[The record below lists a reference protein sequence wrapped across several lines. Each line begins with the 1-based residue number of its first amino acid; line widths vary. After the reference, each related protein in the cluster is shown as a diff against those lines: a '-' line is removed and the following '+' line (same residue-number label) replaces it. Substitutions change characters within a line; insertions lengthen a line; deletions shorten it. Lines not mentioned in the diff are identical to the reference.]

1 MKTRVSIT
9 AKGEVQKV
17 GYRDVV
23 QKIAQDMGVKGFVEN
38 LRDGNVLVVAEGE
51 KETIEEF
58 IKKIKIKKD
67 FIDVKDIS
75 EDYEKAT
82 GEFEYFE
89 IKYGRLE
96 EEFGE
101 RVGAAIQ
108 YLKAVDSKVEDVGS
122 KVEAVG
128 NKVENVGSKVEAVGN
143 KVEDVG
149 SKVEAVGNKVEN
161 VGSKVEA
168 VGNKVEN
175 VGSKVETVGNKV
187 ENVGSKVETV
197 GNKVEDVGSK
207 VETVG
212 NKVEDVGGK
221 VESVGDSIN
230 MFRNETKESFVNL
243 RNDYGKISGDIA
255 TAIQGIERVAEN
267 TEKILEKSEQDRED
281 FRNAIRELA
290 NAIVNLSKTK
300 S

>member
-143 KVEDVG
+143 KVE
-149 SKVEAVGNKVEN
+149 
-161 VGSKVEA
+161 
-168 VGNKVEN
+168 N

-207 VETVG
+207 VEAVG

>member
-149 SKVEAVGNKVEN
+149 SKVEAVGNKVE
-161 VGSKVEA
+161 
-168 VGNKVEN
+168 
-175 VGSKVETVGNKV
+175 
-187 ENVGSKVETV
+187 
-197 GNKVEDVGSK
+197 
-207 VETVG
+207 
-212 NKVEDVGGK
+212 DVGGK

-230 MFRNETKESFVNL
+230 MFRNETRESFVNL

>member
-1 MKTRVSIT
+1 MKTRASIT

-51 KETIEEF
+51 KETVEEF
-58 IKKIKIKKD
+58 IKKIKVKKD

-75 EDYEKAT
+75 IDYEKAT
-82 GEFEYFE
+82 GEFEYFD

-108 YLKAVDSKVEDVGS
+108 YLKAVDSNVEGVGS

-128 NKVENVGSKVEAVGN
+128 S
-143 KVEDVG
+143 
-149 SKVEAVGNKVEN
+149 
-161 VGSKVEA
+161 
-168 VGNKVEN
+168 
-175 VGSKVETVGNKV
+175 
-187 ENVGSKVETV
+187 
-197 GNKVEDVGSK
+197 
-207 VETVG
+207 
-212 NKVEDVGGK
+212 
-221 VESVGDSIN
+221 SIN
-230 MFRNETKESFVNL
+230 MFRNETKKSFVNL
-243 RNDYGKISGDIA
+243 RSDYGKISGDIT

-267 TEKILEKSEQDRED
+267 ERE
-281 FRNAIRELA
+281 
-290 NAIVNLSKTK
+290 NLL
-300 S
+300 

>member
-143 KVEDVG
+143 KVENVG

-187 ENVGSKVETV
+187 
-197 GNKVEDVGSK
+197 
-207 VETVG
+207 
-212 NKVEDVGGK
+212 
-221 VESVGDSIN
+221 
-230 MFRNETKESFVNL
+230 
-243 RNDYGKISGDIA
+243 GKISRDIA

>member
-23 QKIAQDMGVKGFVEN
+23 QKIAQDIGVKGFVEN

-143 KVEDVG
+143 KVE
-149 SKVEAVGNKVEN
+149 N

-168 VGNKVEN
+168 VGNKVE
-175 VGSKVETVGNKV
+175 
-187 ENVGSKVETV
+187 
-197 GNKVEDVGSK
+197 DVGSK
-207 VETVG
+207 VEAVG

-243 RNDYGKISGDIA
+243 RNDYGKISRDIA